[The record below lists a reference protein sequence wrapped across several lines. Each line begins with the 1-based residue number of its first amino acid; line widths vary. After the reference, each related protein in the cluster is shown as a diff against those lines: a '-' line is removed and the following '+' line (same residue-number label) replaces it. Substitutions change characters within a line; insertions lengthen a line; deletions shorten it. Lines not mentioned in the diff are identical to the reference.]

1 MERTNPTSE
10 DWIAY
15 YARADR
21 IRSVVGDPLKRHIA
35 RITFKERLVLAGS
48 GLFLLVAATAFGA
61 LTLR

>member
-35 RITFKERLVLAGS
+35 RITLKERLLLTGSALLLLA
-48 GLFLLVAATAFGA
+48 VAAAFGVF
-61 LTLR
+61 TLY

>member
-1 MERTNPTSE
+1 MERMNPTSE

-21 IRSVVGDPLKRHIA
+21 IRAAVGDPLKRHIA
-35 RITFKERLVLAGS
+35 RITFRERMLLAGS
-48 GLFLLVAATAFGA
+48 GLFLLAAATAFGA